1 MTSYNSLRW
10 WQYRI
15 LEFQTL
21 VCLDYVQQITGRQ
34 MSFSDRDGVSSWI
47 RHLSATYVSLL
58 CLPSEYSPKTC
69 VQSCHVV
76 QSLMAYM
83 PWLLHL
89 KKKKEKICDFSLV
102 ISERFS
108 SAGWLL
114 CSTLCI
120 QLQVSSPNEPQITKI
135 SESHLVSIQN
145 HVLCSFQN
153 RPRLVQKIH
162 GPWQTF
168 QGAWFKFLCLYCVVL
183 LFLMVLVR
191 SIAWIHYTS
200 DMLIPGLHLMV
211 DAHVLIHICLYS
223 YMHSWALV

>member
-15 LEFQTL
+15 SEFQTL

-69 VQSCHVV
+69 VQSCRVV

-89 KKKKEKICDFSLV
+89 KKKKKKRKNLWFFIGRIRKIFFS
-102 ISERFS
+102 
-108 SAGWLL
+108 WM
-114 CSTLCI
+114 
-120 QLQVSSPNEPQITKI
+120 
-135 SESHLVSIQN
+135 
-145 HVLCSFQN
+145 
-153 RPRLVQKIH
+153 
-162 GPWQTF
+162 TF
-168 QGAWFKFLCLYCVVL
+168 VF
-183 LFLMVLVR
+183 
-191 SIAWIHYTS
+191 H
-200 DMLIPGLHLMV
+200 P
-211 DAHVLIHICLYS
+211 LYS
-223 YMHSWALV
+223 ASSFKSKWTPNNKNLWVPPGFNTKSCFVFVSK